1 MLIHQI
7 SVTEHLNIILKHY
20 IPHHSWERCAIPN
33 TIKIQSG
40 RDLPDIQSTLPDVRI
55 NLTRVGVKNV
65 KKLVEVSRPE
75 KRPVIFISNFDV
87 FVDLPGSLK
96 GANLSRN
103 FEVIDEVLQ
112 QAIDGDVKEIENL
125 CSVVARKLLDRHEY
139 ADRTEVLMNSQFMV
153 KRETPVSHT
162 SCHEVV
168 KVHARAVA
176 RRTFREPIVR
186 KSIGA
191 EVTGMTACPC
201 AQDIMKERAVTVLQ
215 NLEIPKEKIEA
226 FLGEVPMATHNQRGR
241 GFLCIEIDDD
251 QHVKLEKIIR
261 ILKES
266 MSSSIFELL
275 KRGDESYVVLSAHKN
290 PRFVEDCVRE
300 IAKKVLAEFKELPG
314 DSLITIKQTNEESI
328 HQHDA
333 YAERQ
338 ATMAELFVEL
348 NGEHS

>member
-1 MLIHQI
+1 M
-7 SVTEHLNIILKHY
+7 
-20 IPHHSWERCAIPN
+20 
-33 TIKIQSG
+33 
-40 RDLPDIQSTLPDVRI
+40 QSTCPDVRI

-65 KKLVEVSRPE
+65 KKLVQVARTE

-87 FVDLPGSLK
+87 YVDLPGSLK

-112 QAIDGDVKEIENL
+112 QAIDGTVNEIENL
-125 CSVVARKLLDRHEY
+125 CSVVARKLLDHHEY
-139 ADRTEVLMNSQFMV
+139 ADRTEVLMKSEFMV

-162 SCHEVV
+162 ACHEVV
-168 KVHARAVA
+168 KVHARAIA

-201 AQDIMKERAVTVLQ
+201 AQNIMKDRANNVLTDLGMAQ
-215 NLEIPKEKIEA
+215 EKIDA
-226 FLGEVPMATHNQRGR
+226 FFAEVPMATHNQRGR
-241 GFLCIEIDDD
+241 GFLCIETDDD
-251 QHVKLEKIIR
+251 QHVDLEKIIR

-266 MSSSIFELL
+266 MSAGIYELL
-275 KRGDESYVVLSAHKN
+275 KRGDEGAVVLAAHKN

-300 IAKKVLAEFKELPG
+300 MAKKVLAEFDYLSG
-314 DSLITIKQTNEESI
+314 DSVIIIKQTNEESI

-333 YAERQ
+333 YAERR
-338 ATMAELFVEL
+338 ATLAELYDEL
-348 NGEHS
+348 NSDKNPVA

>member
-1 MLIHQI
+1 MG
-7 SVTEHLNIILKHY
+7 Y
-20 IPHHSWERCAIPN
+20 IPFGERS
-33 TIKIQSG
+33 TINETTEPRFGGI
-40 RDLPDIQSTLPDVRI
+40 LPDVQSTCPDIRI

-65 KKLVEVSRPE
+65 KKLVEVSRPD

-112 QAIDGDVKEIENL
+112 QAIDGDVKEIEEL

-139 ADRTEVLMNSQFMV
+139 ADRTEVWMRSQFMV
-153 KRETPVSHT
+153 KRETPVSKT

-168 KVHARAVA
+168 SVHARAVA
-176 RRTFREPIVR
+176 RRTFRSPIVR

-191 EVTGMTACPC
+191 EVMGMTACPC
-201 AQDIMKERAVTVLQ
+201 AQNIMKERAQYVLEDL
-215 NLEIPKEKIEA
+215 NVDKETISK
-226 FLGEVPMATHNQRGR
+226 FFDEVPMATHNQRGR
-241 GFLCIEIDDD
+241 GFLCIETDDD
-251 QHVKLEKIIR
+251 QHVKLETIID

-266 MSSSIFELL
+266 MSAPIFELL

-300 IAKKVLAEFKELPG
+300 MAKKVLAEFHDLSG
-314 DSLITIKQTNEESI
+314 DALVTIKQTNEESI

-338 ATMAELFVEL
+338 ATIAELFVEL
-348 NGEHS
+348 NGEIQ

>member
-1 MLIHQI
+1 
-7 SVTEHLNIILKHY
+7 
-20 IPHHSWERCAIPN
+20 
-33 TIKIQSG
+33 
-40 RDLPDIQSTLPDVRI
+40 LPDVQSTIPDIRI
-55 NLTRVGVKNV
+55 TLTRVGVKNV
-65 KKLVEVSRPE
+65 KKMVEVSRPE

-168 KVHARAVA
+168 TVHARAVA
-176 RRTFREPIVR
+176 RRTFRNPIVR

-201 AQDIMKERAVTVLQ
+201 AQDIMKERAISVLQ
-215 NLEIPKEKIEA
+215 NLEIPEEKIQS
-226 FLGEVPMATHNQRGR
+226 FLAEVPMATHNQRGR
-241 GFLCIEIDDD
+241 GFLSIEIDDD

-266 MSSSIFELL
+266 MSTSIFELL
-275 KRGDESYVVLSAHKN
+275 KRGDESYVVLNAHKN

-300 IAKKVLAEFKELPG
+300 IAKKVLAEFRDIPG
-314 DSLITIKQTNEESI
+314 DSLITIMQTNEESI

-338 ATMAELFVEL
+338 ATMAELYVEL
-348 NGEHS
+348 NGEKS

>member
-1 MLIHQI
+1 MH
-7 SVTEHLNIILKHY
+7 
-20 IPHHSWERCAIPN
+20 
-33 TIKIQSG
+33 IKSTLTQRFSKE
-40 RDLPDIQSTLPDVRI
+40 LPDVQSTTPDVRI

-65 KKLVEVSRPE
+65 KKLVEVSRRD
-75 KRPVIFISNFDV
+75 KRPMIFISNFDV

-112 QAIDGDVKEIENL
+112 QAIDGEVKEIEEL

-139 ADRTEVLMNSQFMV
+139 ADRTEVLMKSQFMI
-153 KRETPVSHT
+153 KRETPISHT
-162 SCHEVV
+162 NCHEVV
-168 KVHARAVA
+168 KVLARAIA

-201 AQDIMKERAVTVLQ
+201 AQNIMKERAIYVMQ
-215 NLEIPKEKIEA
+215 NLDIEQEKVDQ
-226 FLGEVPMATHNQRGR
+226 FLEEVPMATHNQRGR
-241 GFLCIEIDDD
+241 GFLCIETDDD
-251 QHVKLEKIIR
+251 QHVHLEKIIS
-261 ILKES
+261 ILKDS
-266 MSSSIFELL
+266 MSAPIFELL
-275 KRGDESYVVLSAHKN
+275 KRGDESYVVHSAHKN

-300 IAKKVLAEFKELPG
+300 MAKKVLAEFPDLPG
-314 DSLITIKQTNEESI
+314 DSLVTIKQTNEESI

-338 ATMAELFVEL
+338 ATMAELFVEM
-348 NGEHS
+348 NGEQQE

>member
-1 MLIHQI
+1 MPDVQ
-7 SVTEHLNIILKHY
+7 S
-20 IPHHSWERCAIPN
+20 
-33 TIKIQSG
+33 TI
-40 RDLPDIQSTLPDVRI
+40 PDIRI

-65 KKLVEVSRPE
+65 KKLVEVTRPD
-75 KRPVIFISNFDV
+75 KRSVIFISNFDV

-112 QAIDGDVKEIENL
+112 QAIDGEVKEIENL

-139 ADRTEVLMNSQFMV
+139 ADRTEVLMNSQYMV

-168 KVHARAVA
+168 RVHARAVA
-176 RRTFREPIVR
+176 KRTFRNPIVR

-201 AQDIMKERAVTVLQ
+201 AQDIMKERAISVMQ
-215 NLEIPKEKIEA
+215 NLEIPDDKING
-226 FLGEVPMATHNQRGR
+226 FLAEVPMATHNQRGR
-241 GFLCIEIDDD
+241 GFLSIEIDDD
-251 QHVKLEKIIR
+251 QHVKLEKIIK

-266 MSSSIFELL
+266 MSASIFELL
-275 KRGDESYVVLSAHKN
+275 KRGDESYVVLNAHKN

-300 IAKKVLAEFKELPG
+300 IAKKVIAEFRDLPG
-314 DSLITIKQTNEESI
+314 DSLITIMQTNEESI

-338 ATMAELFVEL
+338 ATMAELYEEL

>member
-1 MLIHQI
+1 M
-7 SVTEHLNIILKHY
+7 S
-20 IPHHSWERCAIPN
+20 PN
-33 TIKIQSG
+33 SSDNAPEKAFSK
-40 RDLPDIQSTLPDVRI
+40 DLPDIQASSPDVRI

-65 KKLVEVSRPE
+65 KKLVEVHRQG

-87 FVDLPGSLK
+87 YVDLPGSLK

-112 QAIDGDVKEIENL
+112 QAIDGDVNEIENL

-139 ADRTEVLMNSQFMV
+139 ADRTEVFMRSEFMV
-153 KRETPVSHT
+153 KRETPVSKT

-176 RRTFREPIVR
+176 RRTFRAPIVR

-201 AQDIMKERAVTVLQ
+201 AQNIMKERAMRVLQ
-215 NLEIPKEKIEA
+215 GLDVDKSKIDEFFA
-226 FLGEVPMATHNQRGR
+226 AVPMATHNQRGK
-241 GFLCIEIDDD
+241 GFLCIETDDD
-251 QHVKLEKIIR
+251 QHVDLSKIIG

-266 MSSSIFELL
+266 MSSGIYELL
-275 KRGDESYVVLSAHKN
+275 KRGDEGHVVLAAHKN

-300 IAKKVLAEFKELPG
+300 MAKKVLAEFEYLSG
-314 DSLITIKQTNEESI
+314 DSVVTIKQTNEESI

-338 ATMAELFVEL
+338 ATIAELVDEL
-348 NGEHS
+348 NAEKKNEQ

>member
-1 MLIHQI
+1 M
-7 SVTEHLNIILKHY
+7 
-20 IPHHSWERCAIPN
+20 
-33 TIKIQSG
+33 TITTPTDQNSD
-40 RDLPDIQSTLPDVRI
+40 RTFDRELPDVQASSPDVRI

-65 KKLVEVSRPE
+65 KKLVEVHRHE
-75 KRPVIFISNFDV
+75 KRPVIFISTFDV

-112 QAIDGDVKEIENL
+112 QAIDGDVNMIEKL

-139 ADRTEVLMNSQFMV
+139 ADRTEVFMCSEFMV

-162 SCHEVV
+162 VCHEVV

-201 AQDIMKERAVTVLQ
+201 AQNIMKERAMRVLQ
-215 NLEIPKEKIEA
+215 DLNVDANSIDA
-226 FLGEVPMATHNQRGR
+226 FFAEVPMATHNQRGK
-241 GFLCIEIDDD
+241 GFLCIETDDD
-251 QHVKLEKIIR
+251 QHVDLEKIIN
-261 ILKES
+261 ILKNS
-266 MSSSIFELL
+266 MSSGIYELL
-275 KRGDESYVVLSAHKN
+275 KRGDEGHVVLAAHKN

-300 IAKKVLAEFKELPG
+300 MAKKVLADFEYLSG
-314 DSLITIKQTNEESI
+314 DSVVTIKQTNEESI
-328 HQHDA
+328 HQHNA

-338 ATMAELFVEL
+338 ATIAELVDEM
-348 NGEHS
+348 NGENRIADE

>member
-1 MLIHQI
+1 
-7 SVTEHLNIILKHY
+7 
-20 IPHHSWERCAIPN
+20 
-33 TIKIQSG
+33 
-40 RDLPDIQSTLPDVRI
+40 LPDVQSTCPDVRI

-75 KRPVIFISNFDV
+75 RRPVIFISNFDV

-125 CSVVARKLLDRHEY
+125 CSVVARKLLDKHEY
-139 ADRTEVLMNSQFMV
+139 ADRTEVLMRSQFMV
-153 KRETPVSHT
+153 KRETPVSQT

-176 RRTFREPIVR
+176 RRTFRSPIVR

-191 EVTGMTACPC
+191 EVMGMTACPC
-201 AQDIMKERAVTVLQ
+201 AQNIMKERAQYVLQ
-215 NLEIPKEKIEA
+215 DLGVDDEKISR
-226 FLGEVPMATHNQRGR
+226 FFDEVPMATHNQRGR
-241 GFLCIEIDDD
+241 GFLCIETDDD
-251 QHVKLEKIIR
+251 QHVQLEKIID

-266 MSSSIFELL
+266 MSAPIFELL
-275 KRGDESYVVLSAHKN
+275 KRGDESYVVLNAHKN

-300 IAKKVLAEFKELPG
+300 MAKKVLAEFHSLPG
-314 DSLITIKQTNEESI
+314 DALVTIKQTNEESI

-338 ATMAELFVEL
+338 ATIAELFVEL
-348 NGEHS
+348 NGEIQ

>member
-1 MLIHQI
+1 MTDITHTDQN
-7 SVTEHLNIILKHY
+7 SDRTFNRE
-20 IPHHSWERCAIPN
+20 
-33 TIKIQSG
+33 
-40 RDLPDIQSTLPDVRI
+40 LPDVQATFPDVRI

-65 KKLVEVSRPE
+65 KKLVEVHRHE

-87 FVDLPGSLK
+87 YVDLPGSLK

-112 QAIDGDVKEIENL
+112 QAIDGDVNMIEKL

-139 ADRTEVLMNSQFMV
+139 ADRTEVFMRSEFMV

-162 SCHEVV
+162 VCHEVV
-168 KVHARAVA
+168 KVHARAIA

-201 AQDIMKERAVTVLQ
+201 AQNIMKERAMRVLQ
-215 NLEIPKEKIEA
+215 GLNVDKHSIDA
-226 FLGEVPMATHNQRGR
+226 FFTEVPMATHNQRGK
-241 GFLCIEIDDD
+241 GFLCIETDDD
-251 QHVKLEKIIR
+251 QHVDLEKIIS
-261 ILKES
+261 ILKNS
-266 MSSSIFELL
+266 MSSGIYELL
-275 KRGDESYVVLSAHKN
+275 KRGDEGHVVLAAHKN

-300 IAKKVLAEFKELPG
+300 MAKKVLAEFEYLSG
-314 DSLITIKQTNEESI
+314 DSVVTIKQTNEESI

-333 YAERQ
+333 YAERR
-338 ATMAELFVEL
+338 ATIAELVDEM
-348 NGEHS
+348 NGENRSTD

>member
-1 MLIHQI
+1 MEERQ
-7 SVTEHLNIILKHY
+7 TAMT
-20 IPHHSWERCAIPN
+20 IPTSTDQNSDRTFNRE
-33 TIKIQSG
+33 
-40 RDLPDIQSTLPDVRI
+40 LPDVQASSPDVRI

-65 KKLVEVSRPE
+65 KKLVEVHRYE

-112 QAIDGDVKEIENL
+112 QAIEGDVNEIEKL

-139 ADRTEVLMNSQFMV
+139 ADRTEVLMRSEFMV

-162 SCHEVV
+162 VCHEVV
-168 KVHARAVA
+168 KVHARAIA
-176 RRTFREPIVR
+176 RRTFRKPIVR

-201 AQDIMKERAVTVLQ
+201 AQNIMKERAMRVLQ
-215 NLEIPKEKIEA
+215 GLNVDQNSIDA
-226 FLGEVPMATHNQRGR
+226 FFSEVPMATHNQRGR
-241 GFLCIEIDDD
+241 GFLCIETDDD
-251 QHVKLEKIIR
+251 QHVDLEKIIS

-266 MSSSIFELL
+266 MSSGIYELL
-275 KRGDESYVVLSAHKN
+275 KRGDEGQVVLSAHKN

-300 IAKKVLAEFKELPG
+300 MAKKVLAEFEYLSG
-314 DSLITIKQTNEESI
+314 DSMVTIKQTNEESI

-333 YAERQ
+333 YAERR
-338 ATMAELFVEL
+338 ATIAELVDEL
-348 NGEHS
+348 NGENRNFA

>member
-1 MLIHQI
+1 
-7 SVTEHLNIILKHY
+7 
-20 IPHHSWERCAIPN
+20 
-33 TIKIQSG
+33 
-40 RDLPDIQSTLPDVRI
+40 LPDVQSTIPDIRI

-65 KKLVEVSRPE
+65 KKLVEVTRPD
-75 KRPVIFISNFDV
+75 KRSVIFISNFDV

-112 QAIDGDVKEIENL
+112 QAIDGEVKEIENL

-139 ADRTEVLMNSQFMV
+139 ADRTEVLMNSQYMV

-168 KVHARAVA
+168 RVHARAVA
-176 RRTFREPIVR
+176 KRTFRNPIVR

-201 AQDIMKERAVTVLQ
+201 AQDIMKERAISVLQ
-215 NLEIPKEKIEA
+215 NLEVPDEKISG
-226 FLGEVPMATHNQRGR
+226 FLAEVPMATHNQRGR
-241 GFLCIEIDDD
+241 GFLSIEIDDD
-251 QHVKLEKIIR
+251 QHVKLEKIIK

-266 MSSSIFELL
+266 MSASIFELL
-275 KRGDESYVVLSAHKN
+275 KRGDESYVVLNAHKN

-300 IAKKVLAEFKELPG
+300 IAKKVIAEFRDLPG
-314 DSLITIKQTNEESI
+314 DSLITIMQTNEESI

-338 ATMAELFVEL
+338 ATMAELYEEL

>member
-1 MLIHQI
+1 M
-7 SVTEHLNIILKHY
+7 
-20 IPHHSWERCAIPN
+20 
-33 TIKIQSG
+33 
-40 RDLPDIQSTLPDVRI
+40 PDIQSTTPAVRI

-65 KKLVEVSRPE
+65 KKLVEVSRGE

-112 QAIDGDVKEIENL
+112 QAIDGDVKEIEDL

-139 ADRTEVLMNSQFMV
+139 ADNTEVMMRSQFMV

-201 AQDIMKERAVTVLQ
+201 AQDIMKERAMYVLKD
-215 NLEIPKEKIEA
+215 LKIEDEKIDT
-226 FLGEVPMATHNQRGR
+226 FLREVPMATHNQRGR

-261 ILKES
+261 ILKDS
-266 MSSSIFELL
+266 MSTSIYELL
-275 KRGDESYVVLSAHKN
+275 KRGDESYVVLNAHKN

-300 IAKKVLAEFKELPG
+300 VAKKVLAEFSDLPG

-333 YAERQ
+333 YAERR
-338 ATMAELFVEL
+338 ATMAELYVEL
-348 NGEHS
+348 NSEAK

>member
-1 MLIHQI
+1 
-7 SVTEHLNIILKHY
+7 VAPDKTFNRE
-20 IPHHSWERCAIPN
+20 
-33 TIKIQSG
+33 
-40 RDLPDIQSTLPDVRI
+40 LPDVQSTSPDVRI

-65 KKLVEVSRPE
+65 KKLVEVARHE

-112 QAIDGDVKEIENL
+112 QAIDGEVNEIEKL

-139 ADRTEVLMNSQFMV
+139 ADRTEVFMRSEFMV
-153 KRETPVSHT
+153 KQETPVSRT
-162 SCHEVV
+162 ACHEVV

-176 RRTFREPIVR
+176 RRTFRDPIVR

-201 AQDIMKERAVTVLQ
+201 AQNIMKERASYVLQ
-215 NLEIPKEKIEA
+215 NLGISDHNIDA
-226 FLGEVPMATHNQRGR
+226 FFDEVPMATHNQRGR
-241 GFLCIEIDDD
+241 GFLCIETDDD
-251 QHVKLEKIIR
+251 QHVDLEKIITV
-261 ILKES
+261 LKES
-266 MSSSIFELL
+266 MSSSIYELL
-275 KRGDESYVVLSAHKN
+275 KRGDESHVVLAAHKN

-300 IAKKVLAEFKELPG
+300 MAKKVLVEFEYLSG
-314 DSLITIKQTNEESI
+314 DSVVTIKQTNEESI

-338 ATMAELFVEL
+338 ATIAELVDEL
-348 NGEHS
+348 NGERQNTE

>member
-1 MLIHQI
+1 M
-7 SVTEHLNIILKHY
+7 E
-20 IPHHSWERCAIPN
+20 
-33 TIKIQSG
+33 
-40 RDLPDIQSTLPDVRI
+40 LPDVQSTTPDVRI

-65 KKLVEVSRPE
+65 NKLVEVSRE
-75 KRPVIFISNFDV
+75 DKRPIIFISKFDV

-112 QAIDGDVKEIENL
+112 QAIDGEVDEIEKL
-125 CSVVARKLLDRHEY
+125 CSVVARKLLDHHEY
-139 ADRTEVLMNSQFMV
+139 AERTEVLMRSEFMV
-153 KRETPVSHT
+153 KRETPVSNT

-201 AQDIMKERAVTVLQ
+201 AQNIMKERAMYVLQ
-215 NLEIPKEKIEA
+215 NIGVSGTQIEQFFA
-226 FLGEVPMATHNQRGR
+226 EVPMATHNQRGR
-241 GFLCIEIDDD
+241 GFLCIETDDD
-251 QHVKLEKIIR
+251 QHVNLETIIT

-266 MSSSIFELL
+266 MSAGIYELL
-275 KRGDESYVVLSAHKN
+275 KRGDESYVVLEAHKN

-300 IAKKVLAEFKELPG
+300 MAKKVLAEFDYLSG
-314 DSLITIKQTNEESI
+314 DSVVTIKQTNEESI

-333 YAERQ
+333 YAERK
-338 ATMAELFVEL
+338 ATIAELCDEM
-348 NGEHS
+348 NGDRQRSA